1 MIKFPI
7 YLDNQATTPV
17 DPEVFEAMKPY
28 FLEKFGNSSSKSHS
42 FGWEADSAVQH
53 SREIIAR
60 LFNTDPK
67 HVIFTSGATE
77 SINIVHHGI
86 ASIYRNKGKH
96 IITSATEHSAVLQSL
111 EHLERHGFEIT
122 VLNPDKNGIVN
133 PESIKKN
140 IKEETILVSVMT
152 ANNEIGT
159 LNDVERI
166 SEICNESNVIFHSDA
181 TQAIGKIK
189 FDTMKNL
196 PDLISFTAHK
206 IYGPK
211 GIGALVFG
219 NAHKRIRL
227 KPLVY
232 GGGQEMNIRP
242 GTLNVPSIVGFAKA
256 VELVINNF
264 ENENERIRNL
274 QQRLFNGLKNNIEN
288 IELNGD
294 INNRIPNNLNI
305 IFNGVKANDII
316 LSLREIA
323 VSTGSACASGEA
335 KKSHVLT
342 ALGLSSEK
350 IASSM
355 RLGIGRFNTEEE
367 IDYVIKKLTETV
379 SSLKSKNNFISIKER
394 TLKTGN
400 I

>member
-28 FLEKFGNSSSKSHS
+28 FIEKFGNASSKSHN

-53 SREIIAR
+53 SREIISR
-60 LFNTDPK
+60 LFSIDPK
-67 HVIFTSGATE
+67 NIIFTSGATE
-77 SINIVHHGI
+77 SVNIVHHGI
-86 ASIYRNKGKH
+86 ASMYRNKGKH

-111 EHLERHGFEIT
+111 AHLERHGFEIT
-122 VLNPDKNGIVN
+122 VLNPENTGIVN

-140 IKEETILVSVMT
+140 IREETILVSIMT

-159 LNDVERI
+159 LNDVEQI

-181 TQAIGKIK
+181 TQAIGKLK

-211 GIGALVFG
+211 GIGALVFA
-219 NAHKRIRL
+219 NANKRIKM

-242 GTLNVPSIVGFAKA
+242 GTLNVPAIAGFGKA
-256 VELVINNF
+256 VELVLNNYEV
-264 ENENERIRNL
+264 ENKRIRNL
-274 QQRLFNGLKNNIEN
+274 QQRLFDGLNKNIND

-305 IFNGVKANDII
+305 VFNGVKANDVI
-316 LSLREIA
+316 LSLKEIA

-335 KKSHVLT
+335 KKSHVLA
-342 ALGLSSEK
+342 ALGLSNEK
-350 IASSM
+350 ISSSI
-355 RLGIGRFNTEEE
+355 RFGIGRFNTEEE
-367 IDYVIKKLTETV
+367 IDFVIKKLSETINK
-379 SSLKSKNNFISIKER
+379 LKSKNNFTSTEER
-394 TLKTGN
+394 TLTT
-400 I
+400 